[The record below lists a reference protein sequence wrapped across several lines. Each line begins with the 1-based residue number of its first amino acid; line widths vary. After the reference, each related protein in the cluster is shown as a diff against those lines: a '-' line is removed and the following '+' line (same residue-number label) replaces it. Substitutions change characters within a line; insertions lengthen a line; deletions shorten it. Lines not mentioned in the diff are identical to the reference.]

1 LIQSDLHF
9 NNLNSSCCFKNWSS
23 FSICRY

>member
-9 NNLNSSCCFKNWSS
+9 NLSSSCCFKNWSL